1 MKQLIIFV
9 FAITFITSCNN
20 HKNPFKRDDTGGLG
34 GGGDDTK
41 SNWTSKD
48 RKKAMNDCVAEIPDN
63 PQAKQICSCLLEKV
77 EKKYPDPE
85 DVDKKSSKEE
95 IADMTRACLAG
106 GGGGGDE
113 DDNGFGRKKKINEDD
128 DNGGGGVGW
137 SKRDKNTF
145 LGQCEDGLAQ
155 KGYATGKAQQL
166 CSCVLEKLE
175 KRYSSLDEG
184 NEKGGNAAGA
194 KAMQECLGDEGNNN
208 DN

>member
-1 MKQLIIFV
+1 MKQLLIFL
-9 FAITFITSCNN
+9 FAITFFTACNN
-20 HKNPFKRDDTGGLG
+20 NKNPRLRNENGGLG
-34 GGGDDTK
+34 GGDDTR

-48 RKKAMNDCVAEIPDN
+48 RNKALSECEDQIPGN

-95 IADMTRACLAG
+95 IADMTRGCLA

-113 DDNGFGRKKKINEDD
+113 DDNGLGRKKKIEGNE
-128 DNGGGGVGW
+128 DNGGGFGW
-137 SKRDKNTF
+137 SKTDKNTF
-145 LGQCEDGLAQ
+145 LGQCQDGLTQ
-155 KGYATGKAQQL
+155 KGYNTGKAQQL